1 MEAPTDRANP
11 LDPDRTPPVQLTAT
25 VDDVT
30 GSVALAW
37 TAYDGDAPFAQYW
50 ILRKVAGLE
59 AVDTLAG
66 SPTSVR

>member
-11 LDPDRTPPVQLTAT
+11 LDPDRTPPVQRTAT